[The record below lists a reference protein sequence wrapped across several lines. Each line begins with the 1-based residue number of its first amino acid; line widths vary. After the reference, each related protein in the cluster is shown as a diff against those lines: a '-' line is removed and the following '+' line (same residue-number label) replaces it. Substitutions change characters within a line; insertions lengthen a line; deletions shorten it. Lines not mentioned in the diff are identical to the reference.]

1 MPTPNKGII
10 KILKKRFDVVT
21 VDEFRT
27 SKLYNKDLT
36 QELTNIKIKKGKKN
50 KSIHTLLTL
59 TRNPNGVILNK
70 ELKVVRSN
78 DYKKIVKVFKAAGVA
93 YLVGFTGITIFGI
106 SKMFK
111 K

>member
-59 TRNPNGVILNK
+59 TRNPNGVILNRDKNASLNILKILK
-70 ELKVVRSN
+70 E
-78 DYKKIVKVFKAAGVA
+78 Y
-93 YLVGFTGITIFGI
+93 IFYQTRPIEFCRNKTKTTNG
-106 SKMFK
+106 
-111 K
+111 